1 MTLRQLEYLLAVAQT
16 GSFTEAASRL
26 HVSQPTL
33 SQQIRAL
40 EAEVG
45 GPLLDR
51 SPGSVGLTPAGK
63 ALVGD
68 ARAAVTSAQRALDA
82 GRRALRSAPE
92 LLTMATV
99 RSLAAAVL
107 PATIKRW
114 HEVQP
119 DVSIRLLEFASRAA
133 RHRGGRGRARRPRH
147 RAAAG
152 RVERRADRA
161 RLGAAGARHAARRPA
176 RAGAA
181 RTSRSSRSPGASG
194 CSTRRGTGSASR
206 RCRPAAPPAS
216 SPSGRCAPRRWRSR
230 RGWPRPASARRSCRS
245 RTSRPSSHQHVRGV
259 DPPVSWRVWAYVTGP
274 EFPDIA
280 GAFVDVLVEGPW
292 QTPRLRRSQ

>member
-40 EAEVG
+40 EAELG

-51 SPGSVGLTPAGK
+51 SPGSVALTPAGK

-82 GRRALRSAPE
+82 GRRALRSAPK

-119 DVSIRLLEFASRAA
+119 DVSIRLLEFASRSLVTDAVA
-133 RHRGGRGRARRPRH
+133 DGRADLAAIDCRSWALAQRFED
-147 RAAAG
+147 AAASLTVVGWTALRPGLPYITG
-152 RVERRADRA
+152 RRTAPAVVVAMRSALAELAQRAIQPPSRR
-161 RLGAAGARHAARRPA
+161 
-176 RAGAA
+176 
-181 RTSRSSRSPGASG
+181 RSSG
-194 CSTRRGTGSASR
+194 
-206 RCRPAAPPAS
+206 
-216 SPSGRCAPRRWRSR
+216 
-230 RGWPRPASARRSCRS
+230 
-245 RTSRPSSHQHVRGV
+245 
-259 DPPVSWRVWAYVTGP
+259 
-274 EFPDIA
+274 
-280 GAFVDVLVEGPW
+280 
-292 QTPRLRRSQ
+292 

>member
-40 EAEVG
+40 EAELG

-82 GRRALRSAPE
+82 GRRALRSAPK

-119 DVSIRLLEFASRAA
+119 DVSIRLLEFASRSLVTNTDANSRADLGIGPLPAEWSGA
-133 RHRGGRGRARRPRH
+133 RIELGWEQLVLVMPLGDPLAQSGNDLSLESLAGRQWVLYEEGHGLGEQAEQAC
-147 RAAAG
+147 RAAGFEPEWA
-152 RVERRADRA
+152 V
-161 RLGAAGARHAARRPA
+161 
-176 RAGAA
+176 
-181 RTSRSSRSPGASG
+181 RTA
-194 CSTRRGTGSASR
+194 
-206 RCRPAAPPAS
+206 
-216 SPSGRCAPRRWRSR
+216 
-230 RGWPRPASARRSCRS
+230 
-245 RTSRPSSHQHVRGV
+245 
-259 DPPVSWRVWAYVTGP
+259 
-274 EFPDIA
+274 
-280 GAFVDVLVEGPW
+280 
-292 QTPRLRRSQ
+292 